1 MRQGGF
7 KELDLVLGIGF
18 GELGKSFALDSVN
31 EKLLANFRLRFLAG
45 FESQV

>member
-7 KELDLVLGIGF
+7 MGLDLVSGIGF

-31 EKLLANFRLRFLAG
+31 EKLLANFLLRFLAG